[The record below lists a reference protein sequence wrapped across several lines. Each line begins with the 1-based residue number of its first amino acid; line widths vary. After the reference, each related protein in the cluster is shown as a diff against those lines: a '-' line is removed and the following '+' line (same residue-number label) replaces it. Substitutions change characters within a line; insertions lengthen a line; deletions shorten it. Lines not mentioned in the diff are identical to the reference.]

1 MNNLVNTI
9 EIYSDLMTSNNHE
22 KENLKEYLIENIKD
36 KSFRNE
42 FVNEINDFI
51 SSPYFSFLESSYK
64 STINELIKNINEQFK
79 EKHILNKNL
88 KGKVYESAITLEQYA
103 TLLDK
108 LHVKDMD
115 NIFIYDIKEKN
126 NFINE
131 GKVGILLNSDNEVN
145 IIDIPVIDIPVS
157 INDPLQMKI
166 IEEQIASIIT
176 QENIKENQYE
186 NEQFEQENDDLE
198 I

>member
-22 KENLKEYLIENIKD
+22 KEKLKEYLIENIKD

-51 SSPYFSFLESSYK
+51 SSPYFSFLESNYK

-88 KGKVYESAITLEQYA
+88 KGIVYESAITLGQYA

-131 GKVGILLNSDNEVN
+131 GKVGILLNLDNGVN
-145 IIDIPVIDIPVS
+145 IIDIPVS
-157 INDPLQMKI
+157 INDPLQMKTV
-166 IEEQIASIIT
+166 EEQIASIIT

-186 NEQFEQENDDLE
+186 NVQFEQENDDLE

>member
-51 SSPYFSFLESSYK
+51 SSPYFSFLESNYK

-88 KGKVYESAITLEQYA
+88 KGIVYESAITLGQYA

-131 GKVGILLNSDNEVN
+131 GKVGILLNLDNGVN
-145 IIDIPVIDIPVS
+145 IIDIPVS

>member
-36 KSFRNE
+36 KSVRNE

-51 SSPYFSFLESSYK
+51 SSPYFSFLESNYK

-88 KGKVYESAITLEQYA
+88 KGIVYESAIILGQYA

-131 GKVGILLNSDNEVN
+131 GKVGILLNLDNGVN
-145 IIDIPVIDIPVS
+145 IIDIPVS

-166 IEEQIASIIT
+166 VEEQITSIIV
-176 QENIKENQYE
+176 QENIREEHYT
-186 NEQFEQENDDLE
+186 NEQEEQEDNILE

>member
-9 EIYSDLMTSNNHE
+9 EIYSGLMTSNNRE

-88 KGKVYESAITLEQYA
+88 KGIVYESAITLGQYA

-131 GKVGILLNSDNEVN
+131 GKVGILLNLDNGVN
-145 IIDIPVIDIPVS
+145 IIDIPVS

-166 IEEQIASIIT
+166 VEEQITSIIV
-176 QENIKENQYE
+176 QENIREEHYK
-186 NEQFEQENDDLE
+186 NEQEEQEDNILE

>member
-9 EIYSDLMTSNNHE
+9 EIYSDLMTSNAHE

-51 SSPYFSFLESSYK
+51 SSPYFSFLESNYK

-88 KGKVYESAITLEQYA
+88 KGIVYESAITLGQYA

-131 GKVGILLNSDNEVN
+131 GKVGILLNLDNGVN
-145 IIDIPVIDIPVS
+145 IVDIPVS

-166 IEEQIASIIT
+166 VEEQITSIIV
-176 QENIKENQYE
+176 QENIREEHYT
-186 NEQFEQENDDLE
+186 NEQEEQEDNILE

>member
-1 MNNLVNTI
+1 M
-9 EIYSDLMTSNNHE
+9 
-22 KENLKEYLIENIKD
+22 
-36 KSFRNE
+36 
-42 FVNEINDFI
+42 
-51 SSPYFSFLESSYK
+51 
-64 STINELIKNINEQFK
+64 IKNINEQFK

-88 KGKVYESAITLEQYA
+88 KGIVYESAITLGQYA

-131 GKVGILLNSDNEVN
+131 VN
-145 IIDIPVIDIPVS
+145 IIDIPVS

-186 NEQFEQENDDLE
+186 NVQFEQENDDLE

>member
-79 EKHILNKNL
+79 EKHILNNNL
-88 KGKVYESAITLEQYA
+88 KGIVYESAITLGQYA

-131 GKVGILLNSDNEVN
+131 GKVGILLNLDNGVN
-145 IIDIPVIDIPVS
+145 IIDIPVS

-166 IEEQIASIIT
+166 AEEQITSIIV
-176 QENIKENQYE
+176 QENIREEHYK
-186 NEQFEQENDDLE
+186 NEQEEQEDNILE

>member
-9 EIYSDLMTSNNHE
+9 EIYSGLMTSNNRE

-79 EKHILNKNL
+79 EKHILNNNL
-88 KGKVYESAITLEQYA
+88 KGIVYESAITLGQYA

-131 GKVGILLNSDNEVN
+131 GKVGILLNLDNGVN
-145 IIDIPVIDIPVS
+145 IIDIPVS

-166 IEEQIASIIT
+166 VEEQITSIIV
-176 QENIKENQYE
+176 QENIREEHYK
-186 NEQFEQENDDLE
+186 NEQEEQEDNILE

>member
-51 SSPYFSFLESSYK
+51 SSPYCSFLESNYK

-88 KGKVYESAITLEQYA
+88 KGIVYESAITLGQYA

-131 GKVGILLNSDNEVN
+131 GKVGILLNLDNGVN
-145 IIDIPVIDIPVS
+145 IIDIPVS
-157 INDPLQMKI
+157 INDPLQMKTV
-166 IEEQIASIIT
+166 EEQIASIIT

-186 NEQFEQENDDLE
+186 NVQFEQENDDLE

>member
-9 EIYSDLMTSNNHE
+9 EIYSDLLTSNNHE

-51 SSPYFSFLESSYK
+51 SSPYFSFLESNYK

-88 KGKVYESAITLEQYA
+88 KGIVYESAITLGQYA

-145 IIDIPVIDIPVS
+145 IIDIPVS

-186 NEQFEQENDDLE
+186 NVQFEQENDDLE

>member
-51 SSPYFSFLESSYK
+51 SSPYFSFLESNYK
-64 STINELIKNINEQFK
+64 STINELIKNINEQLK

-88 KGKVYESAITLEQYA
+88 KGIVYESAITLGQYA

-131 GKVGILLNSDNEVN
+131 GKVGILLNLDNGVN
-145 IIDIPVIDIPVS
+145 IIDIPVS
-157 INDPLQMKI
+157 INDPLQMKTV
-166 IEEQIASIIT
+166 EEQIASIIT

-186 NEQFEQENDDLE
+186 NVQFEQENDDLE

>member
-88 KGKVYESAITLEQYA
+88 KGIVYESAITLGQYA

-108 LHVKDMD
+108 LHVTDMA
-115 NIFIYDIKEKN
+115 NLFIYDIKEKN

-131 GKVGILLNSDNEVN
+131 GKVGILLNLDNGVN
-145 IIDIPVIDIPVS
+145 IIDIPVS

-166 IEEQIASIIT
+166 VEEQITSIIV
-176 QENIKENQYE
+176 QENIREEHYK
-186 NEQFEQENDDLE
+186 NEQEEQEDNILE

>member
-51 SSPYFSFLESSYK
+51 SSPYFSFLESNYK

-88 KGKVYESAITLEQYA
+88 KGIVYESAITLGQYA

-131 GKVGILLNSDNEVN
+131 GKVGILLNLDNGVN
-145 IIDIPVIDIPVS
+145 IIDIPVS

-166 IEEQIASIIT
+166 VEEQITSIIV
-176 QENIKENQYE
+176 QENIREEHYT
-186 NEQFEQENDDLE
+186 NEQEEQEENIL
-198 I
+198 

>member
-51 SSPYFSFLESSYK
+51 SSPYFSFLESNYK

-88 KGKVYESAITLEQYA
+88 KGIVYESAITLGQYA

-145 IIDIPVIDIPVS
+145 IIDIPVS

-186 NEQFEQENDDLE
+186 NVQFEQENDDLE

>member
-64 STINELIKNINEQFK
+64 SKINELIKNINEQFK

-145 IIDIPVIDIPVS
+145 IIDIPVS

>member
-36 KSFRNE
+36 KSFRDE

-51 SSPYFSFLESSYK
+51 SSPYFSFLESNYK

-88 KGKVYESAITLEQYA
+88 KGIVYESAITLGQYA

-145 IIDIPVIDIPVS
+145 IIDIPVS

-186 NEQFEQENDDLE
+186 NVQFEQENDDLE

>member
-9 EIYSDLMTSNNHE
+9 EIYSDLMTSNAHE

-42 FVNEINDFI
+42 FVNEINDFV
-51 SSPYFSFLESSYK
+51 SSPYFSFLESNYK

-88 KGKVYESAITLEQYA
+88 KGIVYESVITLGQYA

-131 GKVGILLNSDNEVN
+131 GKVGILLNLDNGVN
-145 IIDIPVIDIPVS
+145 IIDIPVS

-166 IEEQIASIIT
+166 VEEQITSIIV
-176 QENIKENQYE
+176 QENIREEHYT
-186 NEQFEQENDDLE
+186 NEQEEQEDNILE

>member
-51 SSPYFSFLESSYK
+51 SSPYFSFLESRYK

-88 KGKVYESAITLEQYA
+88 KGIVYESAITLGQYA

-145 IIDIPVIDIPVS
+145 IIDIPVS

-186 NEQFEQENDDLE
+186 NVQFEQENDDLE

>member
-9 EIYSDLMTSNNHE
+9 EIYSDLMTSNAHE

-51 SSPYFSFLESSYK
+51 SSPYFSFLESNYK

-88 KGKVYESAITLEQYA
+88 KGIVYKSAITLGQYA

-131 GKVGILLNSDNEVN
+131 GKIGILLNLDNGVN
-145 IIDIPVIDIPVS
+145 IIDIPVS

-166 IEEQIASIIT
+166 VEEQITSIIV
-176 QENIKENQYE
+176 QENIREEHYT
-186 NEQFEQENDDLE
+186 NEQEEQEDNILE

>member
-1 MNNLVNTI
+1 MNNLVNII

-51 SSPYFSFLESSYK
+51 SSPYFSFLESNYK

-88 KGKVYESAITLEQYA
+88 KGIVYESAITLGQYA

-145 IIDIPVIDIPVS
+145 IIDIPVS

-186 NEQFEQENDDLE
+186 NVQFEQENDDLE

>member
-9 EIYSDLMTSNNHE
+9 EIYSDLMTSNAHE

-42 FVNEINDFI
+42 FVNEINDFV
-51 SSPYFSFLESSYK
+51 SSPYFSFLESNYK

-88 KGKVYESAITLEQYA
+88 KGIVYESAITLGQYA

-131 GKVGILLNSDNEVN
+131 GKVGILLNLDNGVN
-145 IIDIPVIDIPVS
+145 IIDIPVS

-166 IEEQIASIIT
+166 AEEQITSIIV
-176 QENIKENQYE
+176 QENIREEHYT
-186 NEQFEQENDDLE
+186 NEQEEQEDNILE

>member
-88 KGKVYESAITLEQYA
+88 KGIVYESAITLGQYA

-131 GKVGILLNSDNEVN
+131 GKVGILLNLDNGVN
-145 IIDIPVIDIPVS
+145 IIDIPVS

-186 NEQFEQENDDLE
+186 NVQFEQENDDLE

>member
-51 SSPYFSFLESSYK
+51 SSPYFSFLESNYK

-88 KGKVYESAITLEQYA
+88 KGIVYESAITLGQYA

-131 GKVGILLNSDNEVN
+131 GKVGILLNLDNGVN
-145 IIDIPVIDIPVS
+145 IIDIPVS
-157 INDPLQMKI
+157 INDPLQMKTV
-166 IEEQIASIIT
+166 EEQIASIIT
-176 QENIKENQYE
+176 QKNIKENQYE
-186 NEQFEQENDDLE
+186 NVQFEQENDDLE

>member
-51 SSPYFSFLESSYK
+51 SSPYFSFLESNYK

-88 KGKVYESAITLEQYA
+88 KGIVYESAITLGQYA

-131 GKVGILLNSDNEVN
+131 GKVGILLNLDNEVN
-145 IIDIPVIDIPVS
+145 IIDIPVS

-166 IEEQIASIIT
+166 VEEQITSIIV
-176 QENIKENQYE
+176 QENIREEHYT
-186 NEQFEQENDDLE
+186 NEQEEQEDNILE

>member
-51 SSPYFSFLESSYK
+51 SSPYFSFLESNYK

-88 KGKVYESAITLEQYA
+88 KGIVYESAITLGQYA

-145 IIDIPVIDIPVS
+145 IIDIPVS
-157 INDPLQMKI
+157 INDPLQMKTV
-166 IEEQIASIIT
+166 EEQIASIIT

-186 NEQFEQENDDLE
+186 NVQFEQENDDLE

>member
-88 KGKVYESAITLEQYA
+88 KGIVYESAITLGQYA

-131 GKVGILLNSDNEVN
+131 GKVGILLNLDNGVN
-145 IIDIPVIDIPVS
+145 IIDIPVS

-166 IEEQIASIIT
+166 VEEQITTIIV
-176 QENIKENQYE
+176 QENIREEHYT
-186 NEQFEQENDDLE
+186 NEQEEQEDNILE

>member
-51 SSPYFSFLESSYK
+51 SSPYFSFLESNYK
-64 STINELIKNINEQFK
+64 STINDLIKNINEQFK

-88 KGKVYESAITLEQYA
+88 KGIVYESAITLGQYA

-131 GKVGILLNSDNEVN
+131 GKVGILLNLDNGVN
-145 IIDIPVIDIPVS
+145 IIDIPVS
-157 INDPLQMKI
+157 INDPLQMKTV
-166 IEEQIASIIT
+166 EEQIASIIT

-186 NEQFEQENDDLE
+186 NVQFEQENDDLE

>member
-88 KGKVYESAITLEQYA
+88 KGIVYESAITLGQYA

-145 IIDIPVIDIPVS
+145 IIDT
-157 INDPLQMKI
+157 LQMKI

-186 NEQFEQENDDLE
+186 NVQFEQENDDLE

>member
-9 EIYSDLMTSNNHE
+9 EIYSDLMASNNHE

-51 SSPYFSFLESSYK
+51 SSPYFSFLESNYK

-88 KGKVYESAITLEQYA
+88 KGIVYESAITLGQYA

-131 GKVGILLNSDNEVN
+131 GKVGILLNLDNGVN
-145 IIDIPVIDIPVS
+145 IIDIPVS
-157 INDPLQMKI
+157 INDPLQMKTV
-166 IEEQIASIIT
+166 EEQIASIIT

-186 NEQFEQENDDLE
+186 NVQFEQENDDLE

>member
-1 MNNLVNTI
+1 M
-9 EIYSDLMTSNNHE
+9 
-22 KENLKEYLIENIKD
+22 
-36 KSFRNE
+36 
-42 FVNEINDFI
+42 
-51 SSPYFSFLESSYK
+51 
-64 STINELIKNINEQFK
+64 IKNINEQFK

-88 KGKVYESAITLEQYA
+88 KGIVYESAITLGQYA

-145 IIDIPVIDIPVS
+145 IIDIPVS

-186 NEQFEQENDDLE
+186 NVQFEQENDDLE

>member
-42 FVNEINDFI
+42 FVNEINDFV
-51 SSPYFSFLESSYK
+51 SSPYFSFLESNYK

-88 KGKVYESAITLEQYA
+88 KGIVYESAITLGQYA

-131 GKVGILLNSDNEVN
+131 GKVGILLNLDNGVN
-145 IIDIPVIDIPVS
+145 IIDIPVS

-166 IEEQIASIIT
+166 AEEQITSIIV
-176 QENIKENQYE
+176 QENIREEHYT
-186 NEQFEQENDDLE
+186 NEQEEQEDNILE

>member
-51 SSPYFSFLESSYK
+51 SSPYFSFLESNYK

-88 KGKVYESAITLEQYA
+88 KGIVYESAITLEQYA

-131 GKVGILLNSDNEVN
+131 GKVGILLNLDNGVN
-145 IIDIPVIDIPVS
+145 IIDIPVS

-166 IEEQIASIIT
+166 VEEQITSIIV
-176 QENIKENQYE
+176 QENIREEHYT
-186 NEQFEQENDDLE
+186 NEQEEQEDNILE

>member
-51 SSPYFSFLESSYK
+51 SSPYFSFLESNYK

-88 KGKVYESAITLEQYA
+88 KGIVYESAITLGQYA

-145 IIDIPVIDIPVS
+145 IIDIPVS

-166 IEEQIASIIT
+166 IEEQMASIIT

-186 NEQFEQENDDLE
+186 NVQFEQENDDLE

>member
-51 SSPYFSFLESSYK
+51 SSPYFSFLESNYK

-79 EKHILNKNL
+79 EKNILNKNL
-88 KGKVYESAITLEQYA
+88 KGIVYESAITLGQYT

-131 GKVGILLNSDNEVN
+131 GKVGILLNLDNGVN
-145 IIDIPVIDIPVS
+145 IIDIPVS

-166 IEEQIASIIT
+166 AEEQITSIIV
-176 QENIKENQYE
+176 QENIREEHYT
-186 NEQFEQENDDLE
+186 NEQEEQEDNILE

>member
-51 SSPYFSFLESSYK
+51 SSPYFSFLESNYK

-88 KGKVYESAITLEQYA
+88 KGIVYESAITLGQYA

-131 GKVGILLNSDNEVN
+131 GKVGILLNLDNGVN
-145 IIDIPVIDIPVS
+145 IIDIPVS

-166 IEEQIASIIT
+166 VEEQITSIIM
-176 QENIKENQYE
+176 QENIREVHYT
-186 NEQFEQENDDLE
+186 NEQEEQEDNILE

>member
-51 SSPYFSFLESSYK
+51 SSPYFSFLESNYK

-88 KGKVYESAITLEQYA
+88 KGIVYESAITLGQYA

-108 LHVKDMD
+108 LHVKDM
-115 NIFIYDIKEKN
+115 IISLYMILKKKT
-126 NFINE
+126 ISLMK
-131 GKVGILLNSDNEVN
+131 GKS
-145 IIDIPVIDIPVS
+145 
-157 INDPLQMKI
+157 
-166 IEEQIASIIT
+166 AF
-176 QENIKENQYE
+176 Y
-186 NEQFEQENDDLE
+186 
-198 I
+198 

>member
-51 SSPYFSFLESSYK
+51 SSPYFSFLESSYN

-88 KGKVYESAITLEQYA
+88 KGIVYESAITLGQYA

-131 GKVGILLNSDNEVN
+131 GKVGILLNLDNGVN
-145 IIDIPVIDIPVS
+145 IIDIPVS

-166 IEEQIASIIT
+166 VEEQITSIIV
-176 QENIKENQYE
+176 QENIREEHYK
-186 NEQFEQENDDLE
+186 NEQEEQEDNILE